1 MSAIS
6 NDDLYRLFSELKAEA
21 KTLLEDPARAEKVLD
36 EGEARLQENR
46 VLRDAAK
53 DIPELAAFARN
64 CISGKYTGASESSVT
79 AEDSWRPLS
88 VPDGSEGPSDGSS
101 FENSSDSS
109 SSGSETSDGSGS
121 VYRSDQPHFSMTVV
135 IIAARVR
142 SLFRAA

>member
-79 AEDSWRPLS
+79 AVLSAFLYFSERDDAIHDSIPVIGYVDDLS
-88 VPDGSEGPSDGSS
+88 VFAFARQAAAEDLKKYSE
-101 FENSSDSS
+101 
-109 SSGSETSDGSGS
+109 SGFGITE
-121 VYRSDQPHFSMTVV
+121 
-135 IIAARVR
+135 
-142 SLFRAA
+142 